1 MATTAAPGDA
11 PARGLGRPAVR
22 HALEAAVTAVVVAV
36 ALALIYGPSFVN
48 YDAMYALLWARD
60 AVLGGTP
67 EYEAAFAPTPHPLA
81 NAVSV
86 LALPFGSGADLA
98 ILWLILLLFG
108 ALVYVTYRLGAEMF
122 HPAVGVVAALVV
134 LTRPAIERDALIAYQ
149 DIPFALLVVSA
160 VLLEFRRPRR
170 GAAVLVLLGLA
181 GLLRPEAWVLGGLYW
196 LWLWPAATM
205 RRRALTALLVAAPP
219 LIWAFTDWLVTG
231 DALHSLHGT
240 ADLAIA
246 NERRRSVEQVPYW
259 TAQYFGYALRE
270 PLVVGIPI
278 GLVFAWLHAR
288 RRAVLPLAV
297 VAAMVVVFAI
307 GPIFGLPLIRRYVE
321 TPAVLLTLFYGLAV
335 CGWLLL
341 PEGSRSRRNWKIAA
355 LVAVALSAAYLPW
368 HLRMLSGVE
377 RRLDVDG
384 ARYGDLQ
391 AAAEAP
397 AVANAF
403 ANCPPLTVGDHRPL
417 PYMRFWLDGEPG
429 SVTTVEGAADP
440 MGGALLMPVRGP
452 TTRRIYRGGEFPRV
466 AVPEGWSTIY
476 RNRSWRVYAPR
487 ECARRPPS

>member
-1 MATTAAPGDA
+1 MAIAAPPGDA
-11 PARGLGRPAVR
+11 PARGLGRPAAR
-22 HALEAAVTAVVVAV
+22 HALEAAVTAVAV
-36 ALALIYGPSFVN
+36 AAAMVLIYGPSFVN

-60 AVLGGTP
+60 AVTGHAP

-86 LALPFGSGADLA
+86 LALPFGSEADLA
-98 ILWLILLLFG
+98 ILGLTLLLFG
-108 ALVYVTYRLGAEMF
+108 GLVYVTYRLGAEMY

-134 LTRPAIERDALIAYQ
+134 LTRPAIQRDALIAYQ

-160 VLLEFRRPRR
+160 VLLEFRRPHR
-170 GAAVLVLLGLA
+170 GVAVLVLLGLA
-181 GLLRPEAWVLGGLYW
+181 GLLRPEAWVLAGLYW
-196 LWLWPAATM
+196 LWLWPAAGT
-205 RRRALTALLVAAPP
+205 RRRVLTALLVAAPP

-246 NERRRSVEQVPYW
+246 NDRRRTVEEVPYW

-270 PLVVGIPI
+270 PLVIGIPI
-278 GLVFAWLHAR
+278 GLVFAWMHAR
-288 RRAVLPLAV
+288 RRSALPIAV
-297 VAAMVVVFAI
+297 VVAMVVVFAI
-307 GPIFGLPLIRRYVE
+307 GPAFGLPLIRRYVE

-341 PEGSRSRRNWKIAA
+341 PAGSRSRRHWQIAG

-368 HLRMLSGVE
+368 HVRMLSGIE

-384 ARYGDLQ
+384 ARYSDLQ

-397 AVANAF
+397 AVVNAF
-403 ANCPPLTVGDHRPL
+403 ANCAPLTVGDHRPL
-417 PYMRFWLDGEPG
+417 PFVRFWLDGDPG
-429 SVTTVEGAADP
+429 SVTTVEGGADP
-440 MGGALLMPVRGP
+440 MGGALLMPVRSY
-452 TTRRIYRGGEFPRV
+452 TTRRVYRGAEFPRV
-466 AVPEGWSTIY
+466 AIPAGWSTIY